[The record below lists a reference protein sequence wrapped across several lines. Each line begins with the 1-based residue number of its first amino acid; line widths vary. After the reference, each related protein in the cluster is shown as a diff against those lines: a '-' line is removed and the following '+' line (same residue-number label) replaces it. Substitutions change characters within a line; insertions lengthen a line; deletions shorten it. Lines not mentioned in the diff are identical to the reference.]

1 MEKMRKCD
9 NCAEWVKTC
18 QPTKKY
24 VCRLMMPMLW
34 QLLDARKVQGL
45 FTALHKLGMRLEP
58 VGKDD
63 FTVVLL
69 QGQST

>member
-1 MEKMRKCD
+1 MEKMRKCE

-18 QPTKKY
+18 GHSKP
-24 VCRLMMPMLW
+24 VCELRLPMLW

-45 FTALHKLGMRLEP
+45 FTSLHRIGMRLEP

-63 FTVVLL
+63 FMVVLL
-69 QGQST
+69 